1 MKSSSLSLRQ
11 LRYFEAAARL
21 GHFGRAAEECA
32 VSQPALSMQIK
43 ELEHALG
50 VSLFERRAGEA
61 VLTTLGQEIA
71 EQASKILLAARDLA
85 ATAKHRTKVLSGPLS
100 LGIIPTLAPYI
111 LPDLL
116 KYLSKHFPALKLE
129 LREAQTKAMLGELS
143 RGELDLVMAAI
154 PNDISDLEEAHLFD
168 DRFLLAVA
176 ADEAKRARVDPETLD
191 PGQLILLE
199 EGHCLRDQALSF
211 CSNERGV
218 TKAGLGA
225 TSLSTVMQM
234 VANGYGATFIP
245 EIAVETEARGRKLSL
260 QRFTSPEPSRRIG
273 LVWRKSSP
281 RKRDFEAFGLAVKE
295 ALKAKRK

>member
-1 MKSSSLSLRQ
+1 MMTLRQ

-32 VSQPALSMQIK
+32 VTQPALSMQIK
-43 ELEHALG
+43 ELEETLG
-50 VSLFERRAGEA
+50 ASLFERRPREA
-61 VLTTLGQEIA
+61 VLTPLGQEIA
-71 EQASKILLAARDLA
+71 EQASKILLAASDLSA
-85 ATAKHRTKVLSGPLS
+85 IAKHRTKVLTGPLS

-111 LPDLL
+111 LPKLL
-116 KYLSKHFPALKLE
+116 NYLSKHYPALKLE

-154 PNDISDLEEAHLFD
+154 PNEANDLAEVHLFD
-168 DRFLLAVA
+168 DRFLLAVSSDA
-176 ADEAKRARVDPETLD
+176 ASRSRVDPETLD
-191 PGQLILLE
+191 TGQLILLE

-211 CSNERGV
+211 CANERGI

-225 TSLSTVMQM
+225 TSLSTIMQM

-245 EIAVETEARGRKLSL
+245 EIAVETETRGRKLSL
-260 QRFTSPEPSRRIG
+260 SRFTAPEPSRKIG

-281 RKRDFEAFGLAVKE
+281 RRKDFDAFGHAVKE
-295 ALKAKRK
+295 ALKLKRK